1 MDKPTRME
9 KITSTQ
15 NERVKLARSLQERP
29 RARRKHMRI
38 AVEGTRL
45 VRDAWERGARP
56 DFVLYDPDT
65 ADATL
70 IKQMTKARV
79 SLLAVSPE
87 VMAHVSDT
95 EQPQGIVS
103 VFPLP
108 VPPLPKTPR
117 RVLICDAIGDP
128 GNMGGLLRSA
138 AAAGVDVAVLSP
150 DCADPYNPK
159 ALRAGMGAHFR
170 LPVVE
175 ASWTEITT
183 FCEDLAVYAADAG
196 GALAYDAVDWTQR
209 WALIVGSEAHGLSA
223 PAQALATA
231 QINIPMAAQTES
243 LNAMVAASI
252 ILFEAARQVRK

>member
-1 MDKPTRME
+1 ME
-9 KITSTQ
+9 LITSIQ
-15 NERVKLARSLQERP
+15 NERVKLARSLQEKA

-45 VRDAWERGARP
+45 VRDAWGRGGRP

-65 ADATL
+65 ADAAL
-70 IKQMTKARV
+70 VKQMTKARV
-79 SLLAVSPE
+79 NMLPVNAE

-95 EQPQGIVS
+95 EQPQGIVA

-108 VPPLPKTPR
+108 VPPMHKTPR
-117 RVLICDAIGDP
+117 RVLICDAINDP
-128 GNMGGLLRSA
+128 GNLGGLLRSA
-138 AAAGVDVAVLSP
+138 AAAGVEMAVLSP

-175 ASWTEITT
+175 ATWTEIGAY
-183 FCEDLAVYAADAG
+183 CEDLAVFAADAE
-196 GALAYDAVDWTQR
+196 GAQDYDKVDWTQR
-209 WALIVGSEAHGLSA
+209 WALIVGNEAHGLSEK
-223 PAQALATA
+223 ALALAKT
-231 QINIPMAAQTES
+231 QIRIPMAAQTES

-252 ILFEAARQVRK
+252 ILFEAARQVRKP

>member
-1 MDKPTRME
+1 MDV
-9 KITSTQ
+9 ITSLQ

-29 RARRKHMRI
+29 RARRKYMMI

-45 VRDAWERGARP
+45 VRDAWGRGRRP
-56 DFVLYDPDT
+56 EFVLYDPET
-65 ADATL
+65 ADTTL
-70 IKQMTKARV
+70 ISQMIKARL
-79 SLLAVSPE
+79 SMLAVSAE
-87 VMAHVSDT
+87 IMAYVSDT
-95 EQPQGIVS
+95 EQPQGIVA

-108 VPPLPKTPR
+108 VPPMPKNPR

-138 AAAGVDVAVLSP
+138 AAAGVEVVLLSP

-175 ASWTEITT
+175 ATWQEIAT
-183 FCEDLAVYAADAG
+183 FCEEITVFAADAE
-196 GALAYDAVDWTQR
+196 GAQDYDAIDWTQR
-209 WALIVGSEAHGLSA
+209 WALIVGNEAHGLGEK
-223 PAQALATA
+223 AQELATA
-231 QINIPMAAQTES
+231 KIRIPMAAETES

-252 ILFEAARQVRK
+252 ILFEAARQGRKPRD